1 MGGTRLR
8 PVRPRKVKDTKAKGI
23 NVEWTDEGIVLSVR
37 PHGESAAVVTLMTEA
52 HGRHAGLMRGGA
64 SARHKGML
72 QPGNAVRAVWRARL
86 AEQLGSYSLEL
97 GESHAADLFDD
108 PLKLSGLSAAC
119 AVADRALPEREPH
132 PAVHAGLEALIQAMR
147 NEALGDLWIAVYVRW
162 ELGLL
167 SALPVTLL
175 MVLAFLAPLVVVAI
189 FSIMPPKVFS
199 LANTPDFSAYA
210 VFFKQGYYKSLL
222 WSLGMALASTV
233 ILLVVCWPLA
243 YAMAKIFKRFT
254 LVLTIAIVM
263 SLFVSENIRL
273 FGWVLTLMKGG
284 LIEGHFRA
292 LTGIGFDS
300 PLYGVPIIVF
310 GLVYVYLPF
319 MLFPLAQGI
328 SMVPDDTRQAAYDL
342 GATRWQVL
350 WQIEIPL
357 AAPGIVVGSLL
368 SFVLA
373 AGALAES
380 KILGGQA
387 VIAIADDIETAF
399 TFGQNWPLGSALSM
413 ILIVII
419 GTLALF
425 GVSKVDLDAIMGR
438 KR

>member
-1 MGGTRLR
+1 MKALDQRLG
-8 PVRPRKVKDTKAKGI
+8 V
-23 NVEWTDEGIVLSVR
+23 
-37 PHGESAAVVTLMTEA
+37 
-52 HGRHAGLMRGGA
+52 
-64 SARHKGML
+64 
-72 QPGNAVRAVWRARL
+72 
-86 AEQLGSYSLEL
+86 
-97 GESHAADLFDD
+97 
-108 PLKLSGLSAAC
+108 
-119 AVADRALPEREPH
+119 
-132 PAVHAGLEALIQAMR
+132 
-147 NEALGDLWIAVYVRW
+147 
-162 ELGLL
+162 L
-167 SALPVTLL
+167 SALPLAA
-175 MVLAFLAPLVVVAI
+175 VLAISFLAPLVVVAI
-189 FSIMPPKVFS
+189 FSVMPQKVFS
-199 LANTPDFSAYA
+199 LANMPDFSSYA
-210 VFFKQGYYKSLL
+210 VVLAQGYYRSLL

-233 ILLVVCWPLA
+233 LLVVICWPLA
-243 YAMAKIFKRFT
+243 YAMAKVFKGFT
-254 LVLTIAIVM
+254 LVLTIAVVM

-292 LTGIGFDS
+292 WTGVGFDS

-328 SMVPDDTRQAAYDL
+328 AMVPDETRQAAYDL
-342 GATRWQVL
+342 GATRSQVL
-350 WQIEIPL
+350 WQIEVPL

-413 ILIVII
+413 ILIVLI
-419 GTLALF
+419 GGLALF
-425 GVSKVDLDAIMGR
+425 GVSRVDLDAIMGR